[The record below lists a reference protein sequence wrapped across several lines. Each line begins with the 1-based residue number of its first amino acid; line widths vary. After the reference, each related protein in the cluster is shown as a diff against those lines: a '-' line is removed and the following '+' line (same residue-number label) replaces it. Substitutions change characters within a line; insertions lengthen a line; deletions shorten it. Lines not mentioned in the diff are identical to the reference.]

1 MVGKA
6 EGKREALTT
15 ATLVPQAA
23 QQIRLRHQQTAAMV
37 ARFLEGIIEVLSTGA
52 PGELHGCGHCRC
64 GQRWARQGCHP
75 TAGVPVE
82 VLHTRCPS

>member
-6 EGKREALTT
+6 DGRREALTT
-15 ATLVPQAA
+15 ATLVPQVAP
-23 QQIRLRHQQTAAMV
+23 QTRLHHQQTAAIV
-37 ARFLEGIIEVLSTGA
+37 ELFLEGIIEALSTGDTV
-52 PGELHGCGHCRC
+52 ELHGCGRCRC
-64 GQRWARQGCHP
+64 GQRWARQGRHP